1 MWHWTEAAHGS
12 ADGEAVRGVATET
25 GVHLCWPNRGQTKRR
40 VGRTVRFVLHNNF
53 VMGIKYNSLAD
64 LNGQTLSWCNKA
76 NGKVHATSNEIP
88 FAQLKSD

>member
-1 MWHWTEAAHGS
+1 MES

-64 LNGQTLSWCNKA
+64 LDGQTEKGDPVDDEFCTWSEL
-76 NGKVHATSNEIP
+76 
-88 FAQLKSD
+88 